1 MHKSEQEQ
9 LCDFHTFD
17 FYFTFSGRIDSDL
30 DFSATIDFD
39 LDFSARIDSFDGSS
53 LKVWAFSGAGKHT
66 KSLLKYVTVIGHQSW
81 ETITAPIYHNLSLQ
95 EITGRGNPCE
105 NWWQLFNRQ
114 RIETDTVSN
123 LSKDY
128 FIVEIG
134 DGSVLTYDYF
144 SDFSFIFF
152 PWGYWQRR

>member
-1 MHKSEQEQ
+1 M
-9 LCDFHTFD
+9 
-17 FYFTFSGRIDSDL
+17 
-30 DFSATIDFD
+30 
-39 LDFSARIDSFDGSS
+39 
-53 LKVWAFSGAGKHT
+53 GKHT

-123 LSKDY
+123 PSKDY

-134 DGSVLTYDYF
+134 GVLTYDYF
-144 SDFSFIFF
+144 SEFFLGFFLHIF
-152 PWGYWQRR
+152 PLGLLSEEIGGRCRIAEC